1 VADNYLDARLTERRN
16 PRTATID
23 TASALEIVD
32 LIGAEDATVPAAVAR
47 AREDIARAVDLI
59 EQAFRA
65 GGRLVY
71 VGAGTSG
78 RLGVLDAAECP
89 PTFGTPPEMVVG
101 VIAGGYAALV
111 KSVEGAE
118 DDVNAGIGEMDS
130 RRVGPDDVVVG
141 IAASGTTPFVRAA
154 LSRAQTLGARTA
166 IVTCSEPPKLLRET
180 CDVCI
185 LVLVGPEVVTGS
197 TRMKAGTATKLVL
210 NSLTTAAM
218 IRLGKT
224 YGNLMVDLRAW
235 NDKLIDRSERIVM
248 ETTGLPRAEARAVID
263 AADGRVKT
271 AIVMA
276 RRRVSRDEAE
286 RLLEENEGHLRTIV
300 GDPPPARTTTPSAPR
315 CAPRSIPARGR
326 TPRPS
331 PAFMCASPSGRPTRC
346 RSFSPRPARPP
357 AISASSRFPVRRC
370 GTSRPPSPGSWA
382 SPRCSLSGS
391 ACGW

>member
-1 VADNYLDARLTERRN
+1 MTILTRVADDYLDARLTERRN
-16 PRTATID
+16 PRSSTID
-23 TASALEIVD
+23 TASSLEIVD
-32 LIGAEDATVPAAVAR
+32 LIGEEDATVPAAVAR
-47 AREDIARAVDLI
+47 ARQEIARAIDLI
-59 EQAFRA
+59 EASFRA

-101 VIAGGYAALV
+101 VIAGGYPALV

-118 DDVNAGIGEMDS
+118 DDVNAAIGEMDA
-130 RRVGPDDVVVG
+130 RRVRPEDVVVG

-166 IVTCSEPPKLLRET
+166 FVTCSEPPKLLRET

-185 LVLVGPEVVTGS
+185 VLAVGPEVVTGS

-210 NSLTTAAM
+210 NTLTTGAM

-235 NDKLIDRSERIVM
+235 NDKLVDRSQRIVM
-248 ETTGLPRAEARAVID
+248 ETTGLGREDARGVIE

-276 RRRVSRDEAE
+276 RLRISRDEAE
-286 RLLEENEGHLRTIV
+286 RQLEQHGGRLRDIV
-300 GDPPPARTTTPSAPR
+300 GDPPPV
-315 CAPRSIPARGR
+315 
-326 TPRPS
+326 
-331 PAFMCASPSGRPTRC
+331 SG
-346 RSFSPRPARPP
+346 A
-357 AISASSRFPVRRC
+357 
-370 GTSRPPSPGSWA
+370 
-382 SPRCSLSGS
+382 
-391 ACGW
+391 